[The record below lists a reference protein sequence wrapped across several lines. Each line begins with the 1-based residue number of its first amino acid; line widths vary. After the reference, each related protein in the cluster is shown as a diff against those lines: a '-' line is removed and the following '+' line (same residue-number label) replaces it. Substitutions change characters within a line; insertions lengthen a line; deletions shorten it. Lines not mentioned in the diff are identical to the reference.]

1 MPVPICQTCAVSQAN
16 ENISSSLS
24 PNKRRGFLC
33 PTEDNVIIH
42 LKIKP
47 LPAYNSATSTSC
59 RKCGAKLKQ
68 GKLSRGI
75 KCSINL
81 SAADCWSNS
90 TQPQSREEAS
100 KRNPQP
106 PRCFHW
112 LLAFNQSCFASL
124 ASTVC
129 FLKRVRQTSESPSW
143 QNAYFFCSCT
153 EPNIF
158 TKGDSNRFVSLIDVS
173 CVTLPKVNC

>member
-1 MPVPICQTCAVSQAN
+1 MHSKSDIYLG
-16 ENISSSLS
+16 LS
-24 PNKRRGFLC
+24 PGACSNLSDPCSVPGKWEYQLISISKQKEGFFLC

-75 KCSINL
+75 KCTINL

-90 TQPQSREEAS
+90 QPQTKEEAS
-100 KRNPQP
+100 KRNPQTP
-106 PRCFHW
+106 WRFHW
-112 LLAFNQSCFASL
+112 LLAFNQSRFASL

-143 QNAYFFCSCT
+143 QNEYFFLLMHW
-153 EPNIF
+153 
-158 TKGDSNRFVSLIDVS
+158 TKHFY
-173 CVTLPKVNC
+173 

>member
-1 MPVPICQTCAVSQAN
+1 MRISTHLYLQTKGGFFMSY
-16 ENISSSLS
+16 
-24 PNKRRGFLC
+24 RGQC
-33 PTEDNVIIH
+33 NH
-42 LKIKP
+42 LKLKP
-47 LPAYNSATSTSC
+47 LPAYDSATSTSC

-90 TQPQSREEAS
+90 QPQTKEEAS
-100 KRNPQP
+100 KRNPQTP
-106 PRCFHW
+106 WRFHW
-112 LLAFNQSCFASL
+112 LLAFNQLRFASL

-129 FLKRVRQTSESPSW
+129 FLKRVRQTSESPPW
-143 QNAYFFCSCT
+143 QNEYFFCSCI

-173 CVTLPKVNC
+173 CITLPKVNC